1 MPAVNEQD
9 VPTLGSLLPLVALT
23 PAVAAL
29 PVAALKLNSGV
40 IVPARMEGGVR
51 CAGDVFIAVPGAR
64 VDGRD
69 FIAQAIAAGAIAV
82 IAEAQGIAG
91 AVGASGSLAVPQVQ
105 APLTPVPIIQV
116 QGLLAQLSAISA
128 RFYADP
134 SAHLAV
140 TGVTGTNGKTTCSQI
155 LAQLF
160 HVLGDTAGVMGT
172 LGWGLVGVTDEA
184 LLDTGMT
191 TPDAI
196 HTQQIL
202 AALRGQGV
210 QRVAME
216 VSSHSLVQQRVAA
229 VRFDT
234 AIFTNL
240 SRDHL
245 DYHGTMDNYRAAK
258 AQLFA
263 QPGLRRVIVNRDD
276 PAGLAIY
283 RDLPIEID
291 RYFYS
296 VADHQADIYAA
307 TYTLSAQGIEARI
320 VSPWGEGVLS
330 SQLLGEFNLSNL
342 LAVVA
347 AACVQGFTLADVLA
361 AVPQLTPV
369 SGRMQLVDADT
380 PPMVV
385 VDYAHTPDALHK
397 ALTALRSHCAGE
409 LWCVFGCGGDRDRG
423 KRAQMGA
430 IADVQADRVV
440 VTSDNPR
447 GEKPQHIIDD
457 ILVGIRS
464 GCAQVMADRR
474 EAIRYAILTAQPG
487 DMVLIAGKGHETY
500 QWVGKNRWPFSDMA
514 EARLALRARVSP

>member
-1 MPAVNEQD
+1 MPAANEQG
-9 VPTLGSLLPLVALT
+9 VATLGSLLPLARLE

-29 PVAALKLNSGV
+29 PVAALKLNSRE

-82 IAEAQGIAG
+82 IAEAQGLAEDGVTAG
-91 AVGASGSLAVPQVQ
+91 FHVAQP
-105 APLTPVPIIQV
+105 APAAISSVPIIPV
-116 QGLLAQLSAISA
+116 PGLRAQLSAISA

-140 TGVTGTNGKTTCSQI
+140 TGVTGTNGKTTCSQL

-160 HVLGDTAGVMGT
+160 QLLGDTAGVMGT
-172 LGWGLVGVTDEA
+172 LGWGPVGVADEA
-184 LLDTGMT
+184 LVDTGMT

-229 VRFDT
+229 VHFDT

-245 DYHGTMDNYRAAK
+245 DYHGTMENYRAAK

-263 QPGLRRVIVNRDD
+263 QSGLRRAIINRDD
-276 PAGLAIY
+276 PAGLAIS
-283 RDLPIEID
+283 RNLPVGID
-291 RYFYS
+291 CYLYS
-296 VADHQADIYAA
+296 IADRQADIYAA
-307 TYTLSAQGIEARI
+307 TYSLSAQGIEAHI
-320 VSPWGEGVLS
+320 VSPWGEGVLRS
-330 SQLLGEFNLSNL
+330 RLLGEFNLGNL

-347 AACVQGFTLADVLA
+347 AACAQGFTLPQVLA
-361 AVPQLTPV
+361 AVPRLIPV
-369 SGRMQLVDADT
+369 PGRMQLVDAHQL
-380 PPMVV
+380 PMVV
-385 VDYAHTPDALHK
+385 VDYAHTPDALHQ
-397 ALTALRSHCAGE
+397 ALTALRSHCGGA

-430 IADVQADRVV
+430 IADAHADRVV

-447 GEKPQHIIDD
+447 GEKPQKIIDD
-457 ILVGIRS
+457 VLDGIRT
-464 GCAQVMADRR
+464 GRAQVMADRQ
-474 EAIRYAILTAQPG
+474 EAIRYAVLTACPQ
-487 DMVLIAGKGHETY
+487 DVVLIAGKGHETF
-500 QWVGKNRWPFSDMA
+500 QWVGENRWPFSDTA